1 MLAALCLALPACSA
15 LTRSDRLIVPPSA
28 PKLARPDSVL
38 LERCK
43 GPVDIGDKPLAQAQL
58 EKLWITDRERLLSCI
73 RKHLA
78 LRDYYADR
86 DAALEGGQLP
96 VPTTRP
102 KP

>member
-1 MLAALCLALPACSA
+1 L
-15 LTRSDRLIVPPSA
+15 R
-28 PKLARPDSVL
+28 KPDSVL

-43 GPVDIGDKPLAQAQL
+43 GPVDLGDKPLAQAQL
-58 EKLWITDRERLLSCI
+58 EKLWITDRERLLSCL

-86 DAALEGGQLP
+86 DAGLSAAP
-96 VPTTRP
+96 APTPRP